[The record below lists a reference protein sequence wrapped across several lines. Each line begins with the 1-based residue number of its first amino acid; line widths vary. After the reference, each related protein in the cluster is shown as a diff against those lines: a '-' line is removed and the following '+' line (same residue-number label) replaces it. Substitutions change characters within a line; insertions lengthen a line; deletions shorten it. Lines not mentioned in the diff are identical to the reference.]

1 MAKWTKSNNPHTWSR
16 KMARRR
22 TATRSRAIVL
32 RAPSAPNVI
41 RVSAPRPAKRHHRR
55 RHGGGGGHSGVNA
68 LMSIALGGAA
78 YGFIEKSFGASIPT
92 IPILGRAG
100 TIAIGMHFLNKGRGS
115 GLIRDIGIAAAVIA
129 GYQLGSLGKI
139 SGDIDG
145 DLAPQVGGIAAQV

>member
-1 MAKWTKSNNPHTWSR
+1 
-16 KMARRR
+16 MARRR

-55 RHGGGGGHSGVNA
+55 RHHGGGGGSGINA

-129 GYQLGSLGKI
+129 GYQLGATGKI
-139 SGDIDG
+139 SGEFDG
-145 DLAPQVGGIAAQV
+145 DIASQVSGIAAQV

>member
-1 MAKWTKSNNPHTWSR
+1 
-16 KMARRR
+16 MARRR

-55 RHGGGGGHSGVNA
+55 RHHGGGGSGINA

-129 GYQLGSLGKI
+129 GYQLGATGKI
-139 SGDIDG
+139 SGDDMSG
-145 DLAPQVGGIAAQV
+145 DLASQVSGIAAQV